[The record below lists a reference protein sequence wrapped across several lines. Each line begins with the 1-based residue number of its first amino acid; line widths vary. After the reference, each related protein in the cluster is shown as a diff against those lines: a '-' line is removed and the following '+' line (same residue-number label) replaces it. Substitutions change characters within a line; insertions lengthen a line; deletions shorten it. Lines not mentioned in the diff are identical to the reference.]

1 MSRELLEELYTPE
14 TVQHMTDPKTFKES
28 VEDYFNFIKPDLEIA
43 KRNKENDIIWV
54 GIEQD
59 TSNTPGIDEV
69 SHEDLP
75 TSNLFMYLSDEYSLL
90 DNGKVMNFAEFYA
103 DLAYDFDNDNQMLY
117 ETTDEFIMP
126 NYEIHTTEREPFKGK
141 VDRYYDYANVPQF
154 ASEEPIDNPADF
166 LENLK
171 ADYPEVYKDL
181 TTNSAGKFFL
191 YNAQLNV
198 TRVLPKF
205 FNKFLSMM
213 IIEEMDKYLVS
224 TGRKPITD
232 YLSDEV
238 Y

>member
-1 MSRELLEELYTPE
+1 
-14 TVQHMTDPKTFKES
+14 
-28 VEDYFNFIKPDLEIA
+28 
-43 KRNKENDIIWV
+43 
-54 GIEQD
+54 
-59 TSNTPGIDEV
+59 
-69 SHEDLP
+69 
-75 TSNLFMYLSDEYSLL
+75 MYLPDEYSLL

-126 NYEIHTTEREPFKGK
+126 NYDIHTTEREPFKGK
-141 VDRYYDYANVPQF
+141 VARYSDYANVPQF
-154 ASEEPIDNPADF
+154 APEEPINNPAEF

-171 ADYPEVYKDL
+171 VNYPEVYKDL
-181 TTNSAGKFFL
+181 TTNPAGKFFL

-198 TRVLPKF
+198 TRVLPQF

-213 IIEEMDKYLVS
+213 IIEEMDKYLTS

-238 Y
+238 